1 MSAGATAESPVL
13 SRSAP
18 APAGAR
24 AVISARDTTAAAA
37 DEEPPPPSFERE
49 VPRPW
54 EDEDDEDP
62 RPRELREGA
71 SAMRLD
77 AAPTLRSVPVSRAPD
92 ADAPRPL
99 GTLGTRGA
107 STDAPWTAEPPRRP
121 AAAPVVAA
129 PAARP
134 LRPEDLVVPSIGG
147 ISFADYATAV
157 RKRRPTLGGSL
168 LQVRPLTFVEGAIV
182 LGCDTTFDEQQL
194 SSPEVRSFLEHEAAQ
209 LFGRPMSVE
218 VRRVAA
224 PAPEAPHPA
233 TLTELEDNQR
243 RALKA
248 ERNTSARQ
256 NAAVRQVQDILGAR
270 IARVKVVEDD

>member
-1 MSAGATAESPVL
+1 LVATDDVPRAG
-13 SRSAP
+13 
-18 APAGAR
+18 
-24 AVISARDTTAAAA
+24 
-37 DEEPPPPSFERE
+37 SFEHE
-49 VPRPW
+49 APLPW
-54 EDEDDEDP
+54 DDEDDEDP
-62 RPRELREGA
+62 RPRELREA
-71 SAMRLD
+71 RSEP
-77 AAPTLRSVPVSRAPD
+77 AAALREAAVSRPPE
-92 ADAPRPL
+92 APRPL
-99 GTLGTRGA
+99 GMRGA
-107 STDAPWTAEPPRRP
+107 ATDAPWTAEPPRRP
-121 AAAPVVAA
+121 ASVPPAAA
-129 PAARP
+129 PAPRAM
-134 LRPEDLVVPSIGG
+134 RPEDLVVPSIGG

-168 LQVRPLTFVEGAIV
+168 LQVRPLRFVEGAIV

-194 SSPEVRSFLEHEAAQ
+194 SSPEVRSFLEHEASQ

-218 VRRVAA
+218 VRRVG